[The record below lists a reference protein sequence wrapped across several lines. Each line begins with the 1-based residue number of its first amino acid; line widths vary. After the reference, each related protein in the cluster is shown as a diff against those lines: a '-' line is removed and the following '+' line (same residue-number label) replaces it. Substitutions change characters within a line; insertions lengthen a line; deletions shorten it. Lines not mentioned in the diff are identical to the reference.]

1 MSTLLKSPLSNS
13 VAEGIYNEILRK
25 TARYYY
31 FLGKTLEWEGTG
43 SDFTPSPP
51 EDTYKYELQ
60 TRNETILLKQIQATD
75 VAFVIPRYQW
85 ANGFVYDMYD
95 DSYSST
101 NPANSGA
108 VRLEDSIFYTVTN
121 EFNLYKCISNNY
133 NKPSTVQPTGTA
145 SSQFTTADGYV
156 WKFMYTIPI
165 ALRNRF
171 LTSQFIPI
179 TTSLRNQFYSS
190 GEIAAVAIDNPGYGY
205 TNPPTLTVQGDGYLA
220 ENPYIL
226 FDIFM
231 SDRGAG
237 YLTTP
242 TVTFAPPTVI
252 TGDEETA
259 TGTAVLDLDVVDDIT
274 ITLAGYGYAAP
285 PNITIAPP
293 VTATG
298 VWTASTAITLNKI
311 ISHTDTGGMRFYK
324 ATTAGTTGLT
334 APSHITGTVAN
345 GTAQLQFVG
354 KQATATAVMQKTNA
368 VLTAVLDGGQVT
380 DVIIDNGGIGYT
392 YASVLVTGDNGAFGS
407 NAVAAISPELSVG
420 DLNTLQSNV
429 ELLAINGS
437 IDFIKIITGGTGY
450 AVANVIIEGD
460 GTGAAA
466 TAVITGGI
474 VTGINITNRGSGY
487 TKTTINITGTGTGA
501 TARAIISPVGGHGK
515 NAVNELFA
523 RSLMFSSTISNE
535 KIHNYSVENDYR
547 QVGFIKNPF
556 TFNNMTYFRGQ
567 TGTSC
572 VKVIGNINLEHFG
585 LDEEVYP
592 TSRTNKKYRIIALDT
607 QGVILQTMDN
617 DIPQVSDV
625 FRNVHGDTFIVN
637 GITLPEFNKFSGE
650 LLYIDNRGSFTPT
663 DEQTISI
670 KTVIRF

>member
-31 FLGKTLEWEGTG
+31 FLGKTLQWEGTG
-43 SDFTPSPP
+43 SDFVPSTP
-51 EDTYKYELQ
+51 EDTYQYELQ
-60 TRNETILLKQIQATD
+60 TRNEMILVKQIQATD

-85 ANGFVYDMYD
+85 ASGFVYDMYD
-95 DSYSST
+95 DTYSST
-101 NPANSGA
+101 TPANSGA

-121 EFNLYKCISNNY
+121 EFNVYKCISNNY
-133 NKPSTVQPTGTA
+133 NKPSTVQPTGT
-145 SSQFTTADGYV
+145 SSTQFTTADGYI

-171 LTSQFIPI
+171 LTAQFIPI

-190 GEIAAVAIDNPGYGY
+190 GEIAAVSIDNPGYGY

-226 FDIFM
+226 FDIYM
-231 SDRGAG
+231 NDRGAG
-237 YLTTP
+237 YTTVP
-242 TVTFAPPTVI
+242 NVSFSSPTVI

-259 TGTAVLDLDVVDDIT
+259 TGTASIDAGEVDDIS
-274 ITLAGYGYAAP
+274 ITVAGYGYAAP
-285 PNITIAPP
+285 PTITIDPP

-298 VWTASTAITLNKI
+298 IWTASTALTLNKI
-311 ISHTDTGGMRFYK
+311 ISHNDNGTVKFYK

-334 APSHITGTVAN
+334 PPTHTTGTVAN
-345 GTAQLQFVG
+345 GSAQLQFVG
-354 KQATATAVMQKTNA
+354 KQAVATAVMQKTNA
-368 VLTAVLDGGQVT
+368 ILTAILDNGQVS
-380 DVIIDNGGIGYT
+380 DVIITNGGIGYT
-392 YASVLVTGDNGAFGS
+392 YASVIVTGDNGAFGS
-407 NAVAAISPELSVG
+407 NAVAVIAPELSVG

-429 ELLAINGS
+429 ELLAVDGS
-437 IDFIKIITGGTGY
+437 IDYIKVTAGGVGY
-450 AVANVIIEGD
+450 AVANVVIDGD

-474 VTGINITNRGSGY
+474 ITGINITNRGSGY
-487 TKTTINITGTGTGA
+487 TKATVTITGTGNGA

-523 RSLMFSSTISNE
+523 RSLMFSSTISDE
-535 KIHNYSVENDYR
+535 KIHNYAVENDYR
-547 QVGFIKNPF
+547 QVGFLKNPF
-556 TFNNMTYFRGQ
+556 TYNNLTYYRGQ
-567 TGTSC
+567 VGTAC
-572 VKVIGNINLEHFG
+572 FKVVGDINLSHFN
-585 LDEEVYP
+585 LDEEVWP
-592 TSRTNKKYRIIALDT
+592 SSRSTKKYRIIALDT
-607 QGVILQTMDN
+607 EGVILQSMDN
-617 DIPQVSDV
+617 DVPQISDV
-625 FRNVHGDTFIVN
+625 FRNVHGDTFIVD
-637 GITLPEFNKFSGE
+637 GVTLPEFNKFSGE